1 MALHGINIKPAN
13 KGKLHAEL
21 GVAKGTKLTAAEL
34 AKAKRSSSPAE
45 RKRATFAENAKKW
58 NHGGKTV
65 GKPSTS
71 DKFYGG

>member
-13 KGKLHAEL
+13 KGKLH
-21 GVAKGTKLTAAEL
+21 AEL